1 MYYSRKSIILLSILL
16 LFTLT
21 FVGCQKEDTEAPAIK
36 EPEEL
41 ITEYETD
48 VIIVGGGG
56 AGLAA
61 AAAASQEGAEVIVLE
76 KMSILGGNT
85 LLSGG
90 VYNAVH
96 PEKQQAEGIE
106 DSEDLFFQHTYE
118 GGDKQG
124 KSELVKIL
132 VENATDD
139 YHWLESIGVDF
150 EPGVHQALG
159 AMWARSHGTTGDA
172 GSSFINAFKNTAE
185 ENGAKFMLNTEV
197 TDLKL
202 EDGKVVGVKAVD
214 KEGNELTLKSRKGVV
229 IATGGFSSNVELR
242 SKYNSALG
250 PELPSTNQP
259 GSTGDGIIM
268 AEKAAANLIQMDYIQ
283 LNPFG
288 DPDNGSLLG
297 CLFPSV
303 EEMIYVNLDGK
314 RFIDEGQRRDKIIE
328 ALLEQPESTMFIIS
342 DSKCLPENG
351 ISLFGEKV
359 DVLFEKEKLIKADTI
374 EELAEKIDIDPE
386 TLVKTIEDFNK
397 SVDSQVDEE
406 FGRTYLSLKLD
417 QAPFI
422 ANKRVPTV
430 HHTMGGLDIDE
441 STRVLDKDGQ
451 PIPGLYAAG
460 EVCGGIHGANRLGGN
475 AITDIVVFG
484 RLAGQSAATGK

>member
-61 AAAASQEGAEVIVLE
+61 AAASQEGAEVIVLE

-106 DSEDLFFQHTYE
+106 DSEDLFFEHTYE

-150 EPGVHQALG
+150 EPGVHQVLG
-159 AMWARSHGTTGDA
+159 AMWARSHGTT
-172 GSSFINAFKNTAE
+172 
-185 ENGAKFMLNTEV
+185 
-197 TDLKL
+197 
-202 EDGKVVGVKAVD
+202 
-214 KEGNELTLKSRKGVV
+214 
-229 IATGGFSSNVELR
+229 
-242 SKYNSALG
+242 
-250 PELPSTNQP
+250 
-259 GSTGDGIIM
+259 
-268 AEKAAANLIQMDYIQ
+268 
-283 LNPFG
+283 
-288 DPDNGSLLG
+288 
-297 CLFPSV
+297 
-303 EEMIYVNLDGK
+303 
-314 RFIDEGQRRDKIIE
+314 
-328 ALLEQPESTMFIIS
+328 
-342 DSKCLPENG
+342 
-351 ISLFGEKV
+351 
-359 DVLFEKEKLIKADTI
+359 
-374 EELAEKIDIDPE
+374 
-386 TLVKTIEDFNK
+386 
-397 SVDSQVDEE
+397 
-406 FGRTYLSLKLD
+406 
-417 QAPFI
+417 
-422 ANKRVPTV
+422 
-430 HHTMGGLDIDE
+430 
-441 STRVLDKDGQ
+441 
-451 PIPGLYAAG
+451 
-460 EVCGGIHGANRLGGN
+460 
-475 AITDIVVFG
+475 
-484 RLAGQSAATGK
+484 

>member
-1 MYYSRKSIILLSILL
+1 
-16 LFTLT
+16 
-21 FVGCQKEDTEAPAIK
+21 
-36 EPEEL
+36 
-41 ITEYETD
+41 
-48 VIIVGGGG
+48 
-56 AGLAA
+56 
-61 AAAASQEGAEVIVLE
+61 
-76 KMSILGGNT
+76 
-85 LLSGG
+85 
-90 VYNAVH
+90 
-96 PEKQQAEGIE
+96 
-106 DSEDLFFQHTYE
+106 
-118 GGDKQG
+118 
-124 KSELVKIL
+124 
-132 VENATDD
+132 
-139 YHWLESIGVDF
+139 
-150 EPGVHQALG
+150 
-159 AMWARSHGTTGDA
+159 
-172 GSSFINAFKNTAE
+172 
-185 ENGAKFMLNTEV
+185 MLNTEV